1 MAQIRLRLPS
11 AEDCLQE
18 FDVDKDGLL
27 SLGELGD
34 CLNTVL
40 RRSGCEDSC
49 SKRLSGQILEEY
61 SLRADGAAAGLGA
74 LCRLLEA
81 ARDRASIARSRSR
94 SPARAQGEHAEAKA
108 ALFNAEA
115 KEASLQKEA
124 VGWAAPSC
132 LDTIPTA
139 SDSEI
144 PTIDWATCHEDRE
157 GFVAKLRDA
166 CKKVGFFFLVNH
178 GVEHDVLDAGT
189 RLIEEFGSLSCEVK
203 QQYTM
208 DQGRF
213 PSGTGYL
220 PLHSR
225 KLPRRPKGNVVE
237 AFIVKRE
244 HGPRNIRLEDMPWPR
259 ELGMAWRS
267 RVEQYAAAMEELA
280 RKLLPFLSAAL
291 GEADS
296 YLDPAFQSPLWRLRL
311 SRYPACSGYEDGQY
325 GIAPHVDT
333 SFFTLLHRSEIESS
347 SVVWA
352 FCSERWVRVPTKPGA
367 LVVNAGEILRQ
378 VSNDTFQSA
387 RHYVLNASDHPRSS
401 LAFFFNATADFKM
414 PVAVGAGGG
423 PAKYPPSAY
432 LDSQGVVQ
440 GE

>member
-311 SRYPACSGYEDGQY
+311 SRYPACSGS
-325 GIAPHVDT
+325 P
-333 SFFTLLHRSEIESS
+333 
-347 SVVWA
+347 
-352 FCSERWVRVPTKPGA
+352 
-367 LVVNAGEILRQ
+367 
-378 VSNDTFQSA
+378 
-387 RHYVLNASDHPRSS
+387 
-401 LAFFFNATADFKM
+401 
-414 PVAVGAGGG
+414 
-423 PAKYPPSAY
+423 
-432 LDSQGVVQ
+432 
-440 GE
+440 